1 MMEMMKGSHRTRLF
15 AALLALLLVVSACGD
30 DSGGGTTAAPGTTD
44 AGGASCAEGETDG
57 NLDFYNWSEY
67 IDPELIAAFEEQYEV
82 DVVESFYESNE
93 AMLAQIQAGVVYDL
107 IVPSDYMVGI
117 MISEDLLMP
126 LQKDAIPNIS
136 NLAAE
141 FENPPYDPGIE
152 YSVAYQWGTTGL
164 GVNLEAVGDHYVESW
179 AIVFDPEITKN
190 FPGGVSLLNDPRETM
205 GAALK
210 YLGYSLNDTDLEHLA
225 EARDLI
231 ESAKDY
237 IATFDSDQY
246 DEALVNGEVA
256 VSHGYS
262 GNMLVAI
269 WDSEDADNFTYM
281 VPEEGGTVWVDN
293 MAVPAK
299 ADNPCTA
306 HAFINFL
313 LDAENGAA
321 LTNWN
326 YYASPNETAEEF
338 ILAEILEDEM
348 IYPSEDL
355 SAKLEIIKD
364 TGAYEINFTDYFAE
378 AKS

>member
-1 MMEMMKGSHRTRLF
+1 MMEMMKGSPRTRLF
-15 AALLALLLVVSACGD
+15 ATLLALLLVVSACGGD
-30 DSGGGTTAAPGTTD
+30 TGGGTTAAPGTTG

-57 NLDFYNWSEY
+57 SLDFYNWSEY
-67 IDPELIAAFEEQYEV
+67 IDPELIAAFEEQYGV

-117 MISEDLLMP
+117 MISEGLLMP

-152 YSVAYQWGTTGL
+152 HSVAYQWGTTGL
-164 GVNLEAVGDHYVESW
+164 GVNLEAVGDNYVESW

-293 MAVPAK
+293 MAVPAN

-306 HAFINFL
+306 HTFINFL

-326 YYASPNETAEEF
+326 YYASPNEAAEEF

-364 TGAYEINFTDYFAE
+364 TGDYEINFTDYFAE